1 MNLTIKAYDIDYSFI
16 IKNYL
21 DKELWDKE
29 WTLFVYKDFVFKI
42 RLSKIDTR
50 DKSIE
55 FELLLAHNGFE
66 REEAFYYYLSNENL
80 KILKKKINGCV
91 FRLIERCEEY
101 DYIREEEGYLTI
113 KNGAVDEKNMLREIA
128 EAFLDEEGVTNRDIR
143 DVYIDNYVENNKRT
157 DAYLL
162 NYTEGRKYKVLSD
175 LYLLY
180 AQVCEDEDRY
190 QAYLS
195 KIKNEYNYEEVVNM
209 VQEYYKK
216 IREEDEELISKFQ
229 NCLEAV

>member
-1 MNLTIKAYDIDYSFI
+1 MDLTIKVYDIDYSFI

-21 DKELWDKE
+21 DRELWDKE

-50 DKSIE
+50 DKEIE
-55 FELLLAHNGFE
+55 FELLLVHAGFE
-66 REEAFYYYLSNENL
+66 REETFRYNLSNENL
-80 KILKKKINGCV
+80 KILKKQINGCV
-91 FRLIERCEEY
+91 FRLIERCEMW
-101 DYIREEEGYLTI
+101 DYITQEEGYLTI
-113 KNGAVDEKNMLREIA
+113 ENGANDEKNMLREIA

-143 DVYIDNYVENNKRT
+143 DAYIDNYVDNNRKT
-157 DAYLL
+157 DTYLS
-162 NYTEGRKYKVLSD
+162 NYRDGRKYKVLSD

-195 KIKNEYNYEEVVNM
+195 KIKYEYNYEEVVNK

-216 IREEDEELISKFQ
+216 IQEEDEELIAEFQ
-229 NCLEAV
+229 DRLEAV